1 MRFKV
6 SLYVSALILLLAVQ
20 VCPQSISL
28 DHVDGLAGN
37 SALGVGQDIT
47 FHIRFSN
54 PSDTAFGGLTNGFR
68 VYSTDSATW
77 LSTILD
83 TTGALGQEQF
93 DLGIFLPTFGV
104 NGQSADTVGFGALR
118 ISSSGMPSGFDG
130 IALTIGIGPIAP
142 SNIGKTI
149 CLDSS
154 YFPPSGVWKWAAPG
168 AIDVFP
174 TWDGPHCYTA
184 EGPQTGDSLIVS
196 PHNLEFVA
204 RAGQSLLLWD
214 SLTIESNGA
223 PLSYSVVLDSVPWL
237 RTNSIGGS
245 TPGTMLVSADPS
257 ILGAGSYTANIAVSA
272 QADNSP
278 IIVPVTLRILP
289 SGPSVTL
296 DHVDGLF
303 EGNKILTNEEV
314 TFYLRIT
321 GDESSYAGIIN
332 GFRVHSTTGAHWTT
346 TKLDTTGTLNLTQ
359 FDLGVF
365 FRLNW
370 AAASTTGRL
379 ARYNRSAAIA
389 AELMP

>member
-1 MRFKV
+1 MRFKA
-6 SLYVSALILLLAVQ
+6 SLYGLALILLSAVQ

-28 DHVDGLAGN
+28 DHVDGLVGN

-174 TWDGPHCYTA
+174 TWDGPHCYAIGESAPPPTIDCPPEPLLAEPIANVLANLGAERVMVVHAVDGLDEISTTSETRVSQFDGGQVTTTTITPEEFGIARASMGDLLVDSPEASAEVIRGVLAGQGGPARDIVLLNAAAGLFVAEKADDMKAGLTMAAESVDSGAAAGALEKLIAATA
-184 EGPQTGDSLIVS
+184 EGS
-196 PHNLEFVA
+196 PE
-204 RAGQSLLLWD
+204 
-214 SLTIESNGA
+214 
-223 PLSYSVVLDSVPWL
+223 
-237 RTNSIGGS
+237 
-245 TPGTMLVSADPS
+245 
-257 ILGAGSYTANIAVSA
+257 
-272 QADNSP
+272 
-278 IIVPVTLRILP
+278 
-289 SGPSVTL
+289 
-296 DHVDGLF
+296 
-303 EGNKILTNEEV
+303 
-314 TFYLRIT
+314 
-321 GDESSYAGIIN
+321 
-332 GFRVHSTTGAHWTT
+332 
-346 TKLDTTGTLNLTQ
+346 
-359 FDLGVF
+359 
-365 FRLNW
+365 
-370 AAASTTGRL
+370 
-379 ARYNRSAAIA
+379 
-389 AELMP
+389 